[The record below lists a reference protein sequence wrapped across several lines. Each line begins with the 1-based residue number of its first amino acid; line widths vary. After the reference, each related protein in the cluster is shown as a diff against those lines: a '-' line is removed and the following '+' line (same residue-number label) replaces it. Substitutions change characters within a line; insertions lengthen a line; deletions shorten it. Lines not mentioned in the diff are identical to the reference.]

1 MFLLGINFSWTE
13 MTNDLLPFL
22 EKSFVQYRAT
32 IISLLLPFLV
42 FALTSVTSF
51 SLYSF
56 SLPLNYLLIS
66 AVPLWGMLIKV
77 NVNISADELSIVRS
91 FLGFKFHYKSYTVLV
106 NEQITWKSSKTKE
119 NIHTLFVG
127 E

>member
-1 MFLLGINFSWTE
+1 MTYYLFLRNPL
-13 MTNDLLPFL
+13 
-22 EKSFVQYRAT
+22 YRAT

-66 AVPLWGMLIKV
+66 AVPLWGILIKV

-91 FLGFKFHYKSYTVLV
+91 FLGFKFHYKSYTVLA

-119 NIHTLFVG
+119 SIHTLYVG
-127 E
+127 ERSTGLTINA